1 MAAALYR
8 YCSSFLGFAEA
19 SGWVTASLL
28 PRKGLR
34 TIAPAVAPRQ
44 RVVSDAELVAIWN
57 ASAELELK
65 PRVFTRLLVL
75 LAAREMQV
83 ADIAAGEVDLD
94 LAQWIIPAPRTKH
107 KKAALTLPLSQL
119 ALTELTAVWPA
130 MTVPS
135 PFKLLRIRGFSK
147 LKAKLDEASGVRDWR
162 FHDLRR
168 SARSAM
174 TRLGVPREHAELAIG
189 HISHQSALERVYDR
203 HDYSGEIR
211 IASLTWQA
219 HVERLVTEGTV
230 GKVIALG

>member
-75 LAAREMQV
+75 MAAKPAAVYRGSDGESQV
-83 ADIAAGEVDLD
+83 SPIDFVRV
-94 LAQWIIPAPRTKH
+94 IP
-107 KKAALTLPLSQL
+107 
-119 ALTELTAVWPA
+119 
-130 MTVPS
+130 
-135 PFKLLRIRGFSK
+135 
-147 LKAKLDEASGVRDWR
+147 
-162 FHDLRR
+162 
-168 SARSAM
+168 
-174 TRLGVPREHAELAIG
+174 
-189 HISHQSALERVYDR
+189 
-203 HDYSGEIR
+203 
-211 IASLTWQA
+211 
-219 HVERLVTEGTV
+219 
-230 GKVIALG
+230 